1 METINCIEKV
11 DCLTKGDVMMND
23 RIGVLSGDITR
34 LEVDAIVN
42 AANNSLLGGGGVDG
56 AIHRAGGPAIL
67 EACQRIGGCK
77 TGDAVITLG
86 GDLPAKWVIHAVG
99 PRWEG
104 GSQGEADLLRSAYLR
119 SFDLVAQ
126 YGLRRVA
133 FPNISTGIY
142 GFPKLEAAQ
151 IAIEVTQTVLSTDPA
166 IEEVLFVCFDPENL
180 MIYRELLGQPQAG
193 EATPP
198 A

>member
-1 METINCIEKV
+1 METINCVEKV
-11 DCLTKGDVMMND
+11 DCSTKGDVMMND

-180 MIYRELLGQPQAG
+180 MIYRELLGQPGAVQG
-193 EATPP
+193 
-198 A
+198 